1 MCRKI
6 THNLKILLITF
17 VSALAIACTGPPGD
31 IGLTGDVGEAGPRG
45 PKGEPGA
52 VGDQGPI
59 GPTGPKGTTGPQGDT
74 GLKGEQGPKGDQGP
88 KGSQGP
94 HGNIGQE
101 GPEGPKGPKGD
112 KGEPGDI
119 GPQGETGPRGARGP
133 VGKEGPQGE
142 TGPIGDSGP
151 QGDPGPKGESGEPGE
166 AGPAGDPGPPG
177 EQGPPGETGPIGPL
191 GFSGGPGP
199 QGARGFQGP
208 PGPPGPAGSAD
219 SVTFSGR
226 LLYGE
231 LASATSTVA
240 NCSVLNSG
248 SYTAQINNA
257 INIGKTYSDNG
268 SWLGLKTASICGW
281 GFPSISYS
289 HRTWKDYKGTIVE
302 VETDR
307 LPGNTIDNCAIV
319 VSGEHNNQ
327 TYWALTNKT
336 NGTAWVDT
344 HSGKHPSHYTV
355 LRLNSGSATSTAML
369 SIKRSWITTS
379 NPESPIT
386 TEQTYPE
393 LWFDYNI
400 MGRCS
405 K

>member
-1 MCRKI
+1 MGRKI

-31 IGLTGDVGEAGPRG
+31 LGLTGDVGEAGPRG

-59 GPTGPKGTTGPQGDT
+59 GPAGSKGTSGPQGDT

-88 KGSQGP
+88 KGPQGP
-94 HGNIGQE
+94 QGNIGQE
-101 GPEGPKGPKGD
+101 GPEGPKGD

-119 GPQGETGPRGARGP
+119 GPQSETGPRGARGP

-151 QGDPGPKGESGEPGE
+151 QGDPGSKGESGEPGE
-166 AGPAGDPGPPG
+166 AGPVGDPGPPG

-248 SYTAQINNA
+248 SYTTQINNA

-268 SWLGLKTASICGW
+268 SWLGLKTASICGM
-281 GFPSISYS
+281 GFPLVSYTMRS
-289 HRTWKDYKGTIVE
+289 WKNYKGTIVE
-302 VETDR
+302 IETDR
-307 LPGNTIDNCAIV
+307 LPGNNIDNCAIV

-327 TYWALTNKT
+327 TNSALVNNT
-336 NGTAWVDT
+336 NGTVWIDT
-344 HSGKHPSHYTV
+344 HSGKDPSTYTIQ
-355 LRLNSGSATSTAML
+355 RLNSGSATSTAMI
-369 SIKRSWITTS
+369 SIKRSWILSS